1 MQIALLIDF
10 GSTYTKVA
18 AVDLDEA
25 RFLGRAQAPSTVD
38 TDVTQGLTRAISLLR
53 SSYDLRDDDITL
65 KLASSSAA
73 GGLRM
78 AAVGHIGRLTA
89 EAATRAAL
97 GAGAKVVGV
106 FERSLTSRLV
116 RELEGTSPDIILLAG
131 GVDQGNDDVII
142 HNAREIAASKIRVPV
157 VVAGNIAAR
166 DRVCEIFGRA
176 GQPTYATSNV
186 MPKINEL
193 DVEPAREMIR
203 EVFIQHIVRAK
214 GLGQTEGYVSGGVIM
229 PTPLAVL
236 RMAELLA
243 TGEGDEPGMGDT
255 IAMDVGGA
263 TTDVHSACWGR
274 PVDISLMGLEE
285 PFAKRTVEGD
295 LGLRISAL
303 SLLEVARSTQLPLHM
318 ANGLDN
324 NEAWL
329 RADYLSTHTN
339 ALPHTEAEWGMDVT
353 MGSVAA
359 YLAMTR
365 HAGRLEFVS
374 SREGAEAVQIGKDL
388 RSVRTLVGTG
398 GVFAFGARP
407 DAILSSCLF
416 DPLDRFTLRP
426 MNPKLY
432 VDSDYIMYAGGL
444 LATVYPEK
452 ALRIVKNSLHAV
464 DVQQTSTP

>member
-18 AVDLDEA
+18 AVDLDEV

-38 TDVTQGLTRAISLLR
+38 TDVAQGLNRAVRLLQ
-53 SSYDLRDDDITL
+53 SNFGLRDDDITL

-106 FERSLTSRLV
+106 FERSLTSRFV
-116 RELEGTSPDIILLAG
+116 VELEAISPDIILLAG

-142 HNAREIAASKIRVPV
+142 FNARQIAASKLRVPV

-166 DRVCEIFGRA
+166 DRVCEILERA
-176 GQPTYATSNV
+176 GQPTYASSNV

-203 EVFIQHIVRAK
+203 DVFIRHIVGAK
-214 GLGQTEGYVSGGVIM
+214 GLDQAEGYVSGGIIM

-243 TGEGDEPGMGDT
+243 TGAGDEPGMGDT

-263 TTDVHSACWGR
+263 TTDVHSASWGR
-274 PVDISLMGLEE
+274 PVDMPLAGLEE

-295 LGLRISAL
+295 LGLRVSAM
-303 SLLEVARSTQLPLHM
+303 SLLEVARRTQLPTHM
-318 ANGLDN
+318 ADGLDS

-329 RADYLSTHTN
+329 RADYLSSHTD
-339 ALPHTEAEWGMDVT
+339 ALPHTAAEWGMDVT

-365 HAGRLEFVS
+365 HSGRLEFVS
-374 SREGAEAVQIGKDL
+374 SREGTEPVQVGKDL
-388 RSVRTLVGTG
+388 RPVKTLVGTG

-407 DAILSSCLF
+407 EAILSSCLF

-426 MNPKLY
+426 MNPQLY

-444 LATVYPEK
+444 LATVHPEK
-452 ALRIVKNSLHAV
+452 ALRIVKNSLRAV
-464 DVQQTSTP
+464 DIQQASTP

>member
-25 RFLGRAQAPSTVD
+25 RYLGRAQAPSTVD
-38 TDVTQGLTRAISLLR
+38 TDVTQGLNRAIRLLQ
-53 SSYDLRDDDITL
+53 SSYSLHDDDITL

-116 RELEGTSPDIILLAG
+116 AELEATSPDILLLAG
-131 GVDQGNDDVII
+131 GVDNGNHDVII
-142 HNAREIAASKIRVPV
+142 HNARQIAASNVRAPV
-157 VVAGNIAAR
+157 VVAGNIEAR
-166 DRVCEIFGRA
+166 DRVCEIFERA
-176 GQPTYATSNV
+176 GQPTYASSNV

-203 EVFIQHIVRAK
+203 EVFIEHIVRAK
-214 GLGQTEGYVSGGVIM
+214 GLDQAEGYVSGGVIM

-243 TGEGDEPGMGDT
+243 TGSRDEPGMGDT

-274 PVDISLMGLEE
+274 PVDVPLAGLEE

-295 LGLRISAL
+295 LGLRVSAM
-303 SLLEVARSTQLPLHM
+303 SLLEVARRTPLPRHM
-318 ANGLDN
+318 ANGLEN

-353 MGSVAA
+353 MGSIAA

-374 SREGAEAVQIGKDL
+374 SREGTEAIQIGKDL
-388 RSVRTLVGTG
+388 RPVRTLVGTG
-398 GVFAFGARP
+398 GVFAFGAQP
-407 DAILSSCLF
+407 EAILSSCLF
-416 DPLDRFTLRP
+416 DSRDPSTLRP
-426 MNPKLY
+426 RNPNLY

-444 LATVYPEK
+444 LSTVYPEK
-452 ALRIVKNSLHAV
+452 ALRIVKNSIRAV
-464 DVQQTSTP
+464 VVQEASTE

>member
-38 TDVTQGLTRAISLLR
+38 TDVTQGLNRAIRLLR
-53 SSYDLRDDDITL
+53 GSYDLRDDDITL

-106 FERSLTSRLV
+106 FQRSLNSRLV
-116 RELEGTSPDIILLAG
+116 NELEATSPDIILLAG
-131 GVDQGNDDVII
+131 GVDHGNHDVII
-142 HNAREIAASKIRVPV
+142 HNARQIAASKIRVPV
-157 VVAGNIAAR
+157 VVAGNIEAR
-166 DRVCEIFGRA
+166 DRVCEIFERV
-176 GQPTYATSNV
+176 GQPTYASSNV
-186 MPKINEL
+186 MPRINEL

-214 GLGQTEGYVSGGVIM
+214 GLDQAGGYVSGGVIM

-243 TGEGDEPGMGDT
+243 TGAGDEPGMGDT

-274 PVDISLMGLEE
+274 PVDIPLAGLEE

-295 LGLRISAL
+295 LGLRVSAK
-303 SLLEVARSTQLPLHM
+303 SLLEVARRTQLPPHM
-318 ANGLDN
+318 ADGLGG

-329 RADYLSTHTN
+329 RAEYLATHTD
-339 ALPHTEAEWGMDVT
+339 ALPHTEAEWGMDVV

-365 HAGRLEFVS
+365 HAGTLEFVS
-374 SREGAEAVQIGKDL
+374 SKEGNEAVQIGKDL
-388 RSVRTLVGTG
+388 RPVRTLVGTG

-407 DAILSSCLF
+407 EAILSSCLF
-416 DPLDRFTLRP
+416 DSQDRFTLRP
-426 MNPKLY
+426 MNPNLY

-444 LATVYPEK
+444 LATVYPET
-452 ALRIVKNSLHAV
+452 ALRIVKSSLREV
-464 DVQQTSTP
+464 GVQKASTT

>member
-1 MQIALLIDF
+1 MEIALLIDF

-38 TDVTQGLTRAISLLR
+38 TDLTYGLDRALRLLKTN
-53 SSYDLRDDDITL
+53 YDLRDDDVKL

-78 AAVGHIGRLTA
+78 AAVGHIGRLTS

-106 FERSLTSRLV
+106 FERSLSSRLV
-116 RELEGTSPDIILLAG
+116 RQLEATSPDIILLAG
-131 GVDQGNDDVII
+131 GVDRGNHDVII
-142 HNAREIAASKIRVPV
+142 HNARMIAASNIRVPV
-157 VVAGNIAAR
+157 VVAGNVDAR
-166 DRVCEIFGRA
+166 DRVCEIFQRV
-176 GQPTYATSNV
+176 GQPTYASANV
-186 MPKINEL
+186 MPRINEL
-193 DVEPAREMIR
+193 DVGPAREMIR

-214 GLGQTEGYVSGGVIM
+214 GLDRAEGFVSGGVIM

-236 RMAELLA
+236 QMAELLS

-274 PVDISLMGLEE
+274 PVDVPLSGLEE
-285 PFAKRTVEGD
+285 PYAKRTVEGD
-295 LGLRISAL
+295 LGLRVSAI
-303 SLLEVARSTQLPLHM
+303 SLLEVARSTQLPAHM
-318 ANGLDN
+318 AGGLDDN
-324 NEAWL
+324 AAWL
-329 RADYLSTHTN
+329 RAEYLSKHTD
-339 ALPHTEAEWGMDVT
+339 ALPHTEAEWAMDVT

-365 HAGRLEFVS
+365 HAGTLETVMS
-374 SREGAEAVQIGKDL
+374 KDGGEGVQVGKDL
-388 RSVRTLVGTG
+388 RPVKTLVGTG
-398 GVFAFGARP
+398 GVFAFGNRP
-407 DAILSSCLF
+407 GAILSSCLF
-416 DPLDRFTLRP
+416 IRRDPFTLRP
-426 MNPKLY
+426 RNPNLY
-432 VDSDYIMYAGGL
+432 IDSDYIMYAGGL

-452 ALRIVKNSLHAV
+452 ALRIVKRSLRAV
-464 DVQQTSTP
+464 AVEQASTA